1 MSVIASVNPA
11 EVVAGPGTTV
21 RINASSSYATDGSEL
36 TYVWAFTTLPLGS
49 RLSDEDLRSADVDNS
64 VVTFV
69 PDSIGT
75 YEVRVTA
82 SAGAEAETA
91 DARVMSQ
98 YAIAYIDEPTTP
110 NADYFYDLVG
120 DFWDAVANSEMLSTL
135 WSGYTQ
141 IVGSDIARLYQLD
154 TNKSLATIKSAYE
167 RRWLPYHPL
176 LDLSGTNFT
185 AVFGEVQVGAAARTE
200 VATQSADAVLISARE
215 ILLVSETA
223 GDRAVGQ
230 TLTVTSGP
238 NAGAYTVSRVNSD
251 GSGYVVSTS
260 TPFPAYDSEVV
271 LSGADLYGL
280 RGSTTLTSAASDL
293 AAGGAIPGQVLK
305 LVAGA
310 DSGYYTIVAVGLA
323 GGLLSD
329 RQIQVD
335 RPIGRN
341 RSGMSFSV
349 LTVRTA
355 TVDFVAEAYSS
366 LVYLPDTEAD
376 LSVYTSSPLRGTA
389 TIASSYEVL
398 VQSRHIYDALI
409 GRAFKFLSG
418 PDAGRSFIVSG
429 VNSARTG
436 YYLSSAVTTSI
447 GGTASYELGE
457 PYTIASRLICVGGV
471 TAPILSATKVGSD
484 WVVSVPANIVPAGIT
499 SASWA
504 IGHAV
509 EVDGVDLVT
518 EGVSAGDLL
527 VAKVSETR
535 TGYSTEL
542 PLVVLGSY
550 KNYALFGT
558 GSAAPNYATG
568 TPPALSDK
576 EVYTFFSDLT
586 VPGVSYVDGVLTLS
600 RTAASIATA
609 VQSLAFQTTNWNIPV
624 SDETVITVSDASA
637 AAVGPLLTLSVGL
650 VGIVRNSKIKVED
663 SLLSLPALFEYLRE
677 PRVTQTGTSEYTFVA
692 QDGTVTL
699 SDKNRVTLLQND
711 QFTIISDFATEGLDA
726 ATTTGSEEVT
736 LPALE
741 LAYLLVAPGDT
752 LELLSGRDMGS
763 YVIVELSGP
772 HSVRVRPTTQSRG
785 ILNTSTS
792 VSYRI
797 KRQQS
802 TNFICFVPGTF
813 TATAPAPRY
822 LWAELSIFDNY
833 EAIENNFG
841 LVTGISKQE
850 LDAYGSSQDSY
861 LTVVRGLA
869 FARTNSPTFD
879 NLQTAAHLI
888 LGLPVSAHDG
898 VVIEVDET
906 FSEKFGR
913 VTVQDLDA
921 AGDPQTT
928 NRSYLYRREDYA
940 SFGFGGIALNPLT
953 GISLQEG
960 DVVLELQPLGRG
972 AAVEDYVQNP
982 KWWTTYGTLRGRELE
997 KFHTW
1002 SVSADL
1008 LQLPAEDL
1016 ALVSGF
1022 LDSARPIYTKPTII
1036 GVLGLVDE
1044 VAVEDDISFE
1054 GTLLLFDD
1062 PAFSVEST
1070 HMVDDYDESSVSLR
1084 TLDVGSFGTRVLF
1097 RGRDLATA
1105 GGAGTGFLTVTSARG
1120 GFVDPMTAA
1129 VNSYF
1134 PAIQTRGDG
1143 MIKAAD
1149 GISGFPGDVLRIL
1162 TGPNAGMYE
1171 VTSVV
1176 SDTELIVRQFG
1187 VDYFS
1192 STGVVGPDPDE
1203 TSAAVDQEFAVQRL
1217 NGPIV
1222 AYGTGTVTTGSASLT
1237 DVEGNFITNNATVGD
1252 VVVVISSSGDATEH
1266 TVLDVVRTTMGTQDS
1281 VELVLDEEFA
1291 ADDDVEYYV
1300 YRETLLQNPIF
1311 SAEVDLDGTAT
1322 IVTAG
1327 HAGSFLRAGDV
1338 VQIMDGSEV
1347 TDSFVVAGL
1356 PNLTDILIL
1365 PHYSSLSSIPVFP
1378 IVGTGVS
1385 LRVIRPSLD
1394 SAEDSDSALETL
1406 WVGEETTFDVM
1417 NPVTFLALPGAV
1429 IDGVVDV
1436 ATSTVTSATDLEA
1449 AGATAGMK
1457 VQFASALNTGV
1468 YVIESVSTTTLT
1480 LTTPPSADESGVS
1493 LSIVTAAAEFLV
1505 DASGEVVTVSPYNF
1519 LGDITAYPY
1528 VANLLP
1534 GDIFEYEGNQVMIS
1548 EVFATSFFLC
1558 QVPPPATAALYT
1570 TGRIFRTRRT

>member
-11 EVVAGPGTTV
+11 EVFAGPGTTI
-21 RINASSSYATDGSEL
+21 RLNASSSYATPDSDL
-36 TYVWAFTTLPLGS
+36 TYVWAFITLPLGS
-49 RLSDEDLRSADVDNS
+49 RLTDGDLRSADVDDS

-75 YEVRVTA
+75 YEVRVTV

-91 DARVMSQ
+91 DARVLSQ

-110 NADYFYDLVG
+110 NADYFYDIVG
-120 DFWDAVANSEMLSTL
+120 DFWDAVANSELLSTL

-154 TNKSLATIKSAYE
+154 SNKSLATIKSVYE

-185 AVFGEVQVGAAARTE
+185 AVFGAVQVGAGARTE

-215 ILLVSETA
+215 ILLVSESA

-230 TLTVTSGP
+230 TLTVASGL

-260 TPFPAYDSEVV
+260 TPFPDYTSEVV
-271 LSGADLYGL
+271 LSGSNLYGL
-280 RGSTTLTSAASDL
+280 RGSTTLTSAATDFV
-293 AAGGAIPGQVLK
+293 AGGAVAGQVLK

-323 GGLLSD
+323 GGLPSNQ
-329 RQIQVD
+329 QIQVN
-335 RPIGRN
+335 RSIGRN
-341 RSGMSFSV
+341 RSGMSFSI
-349 LTVRTA
+349 LTTRTA

-376 LSVYTSSPLRGTA
+376 LSTYTSSPLRGTA
-389 TIASSYEVL
+389 TVVASYEVL
-398 VQSRHIYDALI
+398 VQSRHVYDALI
-409 GRAFKFLSG
+409 GRPFKFLSG
-418 PDAGRSFIVSG
+418 PDAGRSFIISG

-436 YYLSSAVTTSI
+436 YYLSSAVTTVI

-457 PYTIASRLICVGGV
+457 PYTIASRLICVDGV
-471 TAPILSATKVGSD
+471 AAPILSATKVGTD
-484 WVVSVPANIVPAGIT
+484 WIVTVPANIVPAGIT
-499 SASWA
+499 NANWA

-509 EVDGVDLVT
+509 EVDGIDLVT

-527 VAKVSETR
+527 IAKISETR

-550 KNYALFGT
+550 ENYALFGT

-576 EVYTFFSDLT
+576 EIYTFFSDLT
-586 VPGVSYVDGVLTLS
+586 VPGVSYVDGVLTIG
-600 RTAASIATA
+600 RTAAVIATA
-609 VQSLAFQTTNWNIPV
+609 VQSLSFQTANWNIPV
-624 SDETVITVSDASA
+624 SDETVVTISDVSA
-637 AAVGPLLTLSVGL
+637 AAVGPLLSLSVGL
-650 VGIVRNSKIKVED
+650 VGIVRNSKIKIED

-699 SDKNRVTLLQND
+699 SDRNRVTLLQND
-711 QFTIISDFATEGLDA
+711 QFTIISDFATKGLDA
-726 ATTTGSEEVT
+726 ETTAGSEEVV

-785 ILNTSTS
+785 ILNTSTA
-792 VSYRI
+792 VSYLI

-813 TATAPAPRY
+813 TAAAPAPRY

-833 EAIENNFG
+833 AAIENNFG
-841 LVTGISKQE
+841 LVAGISKQE

-898 VVIEVDET
+898 VVLEVDET

-921 AGDPQTT
+921 LGDPQTA

-953 GISLQEG
+953 GLPLQEG

-1008 LQLPAEDL
+1008 LQLPAQDL

-1044 VAVEDDISFE
+1044 VTIDDDHLSFE

-1070 HMVDDYDESSVSLR
+1070 HMVDDYDESSVPLR

-1097 RGRDLATA
+1097 RGRDLATT
-1105 GGAGTGFLTVTSARG
+1105 GGVGTGFLTVTSARG

-1143 MIKAAD
+1143 MVKAAD
-1149 GISGFPGDVLRIL
+1149 AIAGFPGDVLRIL

-1176 SDTELIVRQFG
+1176 DDTTLIVQQFG
-1187 VDYFS
+1187 ADYFA
-1192 STGVVGPDPDE
+1192 STGVEGPDPDE
-1203 TSAAVDQEFAVQRL
+1203 ASAAVAQEFTVQRL

-1237 DVEGNFITNNATVGD
+1237 DAEGNFITNNATVGD
-1252 VVVVISSSGDATEH
+1252 VVVVISSGGATEH
-1266 TVLDVVRTTMGTQDS
+1266 TVLDVVRTTVGTQDS

-1291 ADDDVEYYV
+1291 ADDGVEYYV
-1300 YRETLLQNPIF
+1300 YREALLQNPLF
-1311 SAEVDLDGTAT
+1311 STEVDIDGTAT
-1322 IVTAG
+1322 IVTDG

-1338 VQIMDGSEV
+1338 VQLMNGSDV
-1347 TDSFVVAGL
+1347 ADSFVIAGL

-1365 PHYSSLSSIPVFP
+1365 PHYSSPSPIPVFP
-1378 IVGTGVS
+1378 TIASGVS
-1385 LRVIRPSLD
+1385 LRVIRPALD

-1417 NPVTFLALPGAV
+1417 NPVTLLTLPAGTT
-1429 IDGVVDV
+1429 GVVDV
-1436 ATSTVTSATDLEA
+1436 ATSTVTSTTDFEA
-1449 AGATAGMK
+1449 ALATAGMK
-1457 VQFASALNTGV
+1457 VQFTSALNTGV
-1468 YVIESVSTTTLT
+1468 YEIAGVDTTTLT
-1480 LTTPPSADESGVS
+1480 LTTPPSANESGVP
-1493 LSIVTAAAEFLV
+1493 LSIVTAEAAFTLLYGSA
-1505 DASGEVVTVSPYNF
+1505 DVTTTYNL
-1519 LGDITAYPY
+1519 LGDLSFDPL
-1528 VANLLP
+1528 VASLMP
-1534 GDIFEYEGNQVMIS
+1534 GDIFEYDGNQVMIS
-1548 EVFATSFFLC
+1548 EVSANSFTLCQAAATSGA
-1558 QVPPPATAALYT
+1558 V
-1570 TGRIFRTRRT
+1570 TGRVFRTRRT